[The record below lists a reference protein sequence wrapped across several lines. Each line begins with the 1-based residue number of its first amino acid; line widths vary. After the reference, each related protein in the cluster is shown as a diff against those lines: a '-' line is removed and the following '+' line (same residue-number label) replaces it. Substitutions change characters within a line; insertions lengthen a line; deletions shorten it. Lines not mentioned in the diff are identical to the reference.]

1 MGIIREYTGDFTVEQ
16 NYLKNIS
23 NTVEEELKEISNII
37 NSIQGDGIWD
47 SIGAEATVTEV
58 NRVIPIMEE
67 VRVISMEN
75 ANKIFDGIDTLL
87 AVYDKWVIR

>member
-23 NTVEEELKEISNII
+23 ETIEEELKEISNIA
-37 NSIQGDGIWD
+37 NSIQGDRIWD
-47 SIGAEATVTEV
+47 SIGAEATINEV
-58 NRVIPIMEE
+58 NRLVPLLDN
-67 VRVISMEN
+67 VRTVSIDE

-87 AVYDKWVIR
+87 KEYDK

>member
-47 SIGAEATVTEV
+47 SIGAEATVNEV
-58 NRVIPIMEE
+58 NRVIPLLDD
-67 VRVISMEN
+67 VRATSIDE

-87 AVYDKWVIR
+87 AVYDK

>member
-23 NTVEEELKEISNII
+23 ETIEEELKEISNIA
-37 NSIQGDGIWD
+37 NSIQGDKIWD
-47 SIGAEATVTEV
+47 SIGAEATINEV
-58 NRVIPIMEE
+58 NRLVPSLDN
-67 VRVISMEN
+67 VRTVSIDE

-87 AVYDKWVIR
+87 KAYDK

>member
-23 NTVEEELKEISNII
+23 ETIEEELKEISNIA
-37 NSIQGDGIWD
+37 NSIQGDKIWD
-47 SIGAEATVTEV
+47 SIGAEATINEV
-58 NRVIPIMEE
+58 NRLVPLLDN
-67 VRVISMEN
+67 VRTVSIDE

-87 AVYDKWVIR
+87 KAYDK

>member
-23 NTVEEELKEISNII
+23 ETIEEELKEISNIA
-37 NSIQGDGIWD
+37 NSIQGDRIWD
-47 SIGAEATVTEV
+47 SIGAEATINEV
-58 NRVIPIMEE
+58 NRLVPSLDN
-67 VRVISMEN
+67 VRTVSIDE

-87 AVYDKWVIR
+87 KAYDK